1 MIIYK
6 RVFILRLLVIPIL
19 ICLFSSG
26 CIGNFFTRKSKEISL
41 QNQKISELENEK
53 AELSNEI
60 QILKQKDEETNRIKS
75 IADNEFSGTAITVRV
90 KKDGLVSLTLSSS
103 KYFSPGKAE
112 IKDEA
117 KKNLKKI
124 SSLINKQFSDKIVR
138 VEGHTDNQPIKKKKN
153 LYQSNWDLSAA
164 RALSVLNYFINEC
177 GVNPENIYVAGF
189 AEFEPI
195 ADNSSG
201 SGRDMNRRVEIVIIP

>member
-26 CIGNFFTRKSKEISL
+26 CIVNFGRKSKEISL

-53 AELSNEI
+53 AELLNEI
-60 QILKQKDEETNRIKS
+60 QILKQKDEEINRIKN

-112 IKDEA
+112 LKEES